1 MADDFQTAENFSRTR
16 AALAP
21 FLGLMVL
28 LVQQGTMFIAWD
40 WGSTSLVQ
48 IGLSVGFTLVMLALL
63 LSGGGWFLS
72 PRARRIADDEVT
84 RANRQRGIQIGFVTA
99 MVMGCIV
106 FAVSPFDPLHAQRAA
121 NVIVS
126 MGLGM
131 AFMAYGIA
139 ELMADARDA

>member
-1 MADDFQTAENFSRTR
+1 MADDFETAENFAQTR
-16 AALAP
+16 AVMAP

-28 LVQQGTMFIAWD
+28 LVQQGTIFFTWD
-40 WGSTSLVQ
+40 WGSNSLVQ
-48 IGLSVGFTLVMLALL
+48 IAINVGFTLVMLALL
-63 LSGGGWFLS
+63 LTGGGWFLS
-72 PRARRIADDEVT
+72 KRARRLADDEVT
-84 RANRQRGIQIGFVTA
+84 RANRQRGIQLGFVTA

-131 AFMAYGIA
+131 AFLTYGIA
-139 ELMADARDA
+139 EMMTNAGDA